1 MRFLFVLLATLAL
14 SFQSNA
20 QGLTTPDPAA
30 SLLSARGIGALDSVM
45 RRYSEQ
51 DRFPGVMLM
60 VARDGK
66 VAYWKAF
73 GVRDLESRTPLDRT
87 DVFRIFSLTK
97 PVTVTAVLMLMEQGK
112 LALDDPAEKYV
123 PVLAKLQ
130 VINGPG
136 RTRPQRQ
143 PLTIRHLLTFT
154 SGFSYGIF
162 PPFGPADAQIR
173 EADVFGRSRNLN
185 DAMDRIA
192 VLPLVSDPGA
202 GASYGWQMDVLGKI
216 VESVSGMPLDR
227 FFEQRI
233 FAPLKMRE
241 TAFMIPSSA
250 LPRVP
255 TLYSVESQKAPV
267 RAAESEWYG
276 AYGQPPRVLWGG
288 GGLVST
294 AADYVRFAQ
303 MIANKGELDG
313 VRLLR
318 APTIEMMTTPQVPV
332 TLPGVEERLGKGL
345 TFGFG
350 TMVATDIAA
359 AGGGGHDGLYY
370 FAGAGNL
377 FVWTDRQSGI
387 VGLLWAQSVPFQ
399 VYPAFFADVRRA
411 VAEAVG
417 P

>member
-1 MRFLFVLLATLAL
+1 MRLLFVLLATLVL
-14 SFQSNA
+14 SPESSG
-20 QGLTTPDPAA
+20 QGLPAPDPAT
-30 SLLSARGIGALDSVM
+30 SLLSARGIGSLDSVL
-45 RRYSEQ
+45 RRYSEK

-73 GVRDLESRTPLDRT
+73 GVRDLESRTPLDRN

-97 PVTVTAVLMLMEQGK
+97 PVTVTAVLMLLEQGK

-123 PVLAKLQ
+123 PVLRKLQ
-130 VINGPG
+130 VANGPG
-136 RTRPQRQ
+136 RTRRQRH
-143 PLTIRHLLTFT
+143 PMTIRHLLTFT

-173 EADVFGRSRNLN
+173 EADVFGRSRNL
-185 DAMDRIA
+185 DDVMDRIA
-192 VLPLVSDPGA
+192 VLPLAGDPGA
-202 GASYGWQMDVLGKI
+202 AASYGWQMDVLGKI
-216 VESVSGMPLDR
+216 VESVSGMPLDQ

-241 TAFMIPSSA
+241 TAFIIPSSS

-255 TLYSVESQKAPV
+255 TLYSVAPQKVPV
-267 RAAESEWYG
+267 RAADSEWTS
-276 AYGQPPRVLWGG
+276 AYGKPPRVLWGG

-318 APTIEMMTTPQVPV
+318 APTVEMMTEPQVPV

-350 TMVATDIAA
+350 CMVATDIAG

-387 VGLLWAQSVPFQ
+387 VALAWAQALPFQ
-399 VYPAFFADVRRA
+399 VYPFFADVRRA
-411 VAEAVG
+411 VADAVG